1 MFIGKRSPLGTFS
14 LQKSEI
20 FVSRDTTLRSYGV
33 KEVLAPAFS
42 INFGRSAAGTLST
55 TCYVNFRDTTLA

>member
-42 INFGRSAAGTLST
+42 INIWPLCGRDIKYDLL
-55 TCYVNFRDTTLA
+55 REL